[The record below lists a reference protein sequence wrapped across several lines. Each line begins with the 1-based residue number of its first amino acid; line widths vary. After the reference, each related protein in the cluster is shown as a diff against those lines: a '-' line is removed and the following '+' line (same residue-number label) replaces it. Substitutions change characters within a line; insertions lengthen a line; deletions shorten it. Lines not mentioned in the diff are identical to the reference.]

1 MIPTPVKKEFY
12 LIGEVG
18 QAHAGSVALAHCYI
32 DALAKAGVDAVKFQ
46 MHIADA
52 ESSIHESFRT
62 PIPNYSGSRTDY
74 WKTMEFS
81 INDWHGL
88 KVHCDNVGLDFIVS
102 PFSIAAVAVLQEMDV
117 SKFKIGS
124 GEIDNY
130 LMLDKIAS
138 TGKEVIL
145 SSGMSSWHELDDTVA
160 FLRARN
166 VCFSVLQCTS
176 SYPAQPHQWG
186 LNVISELKKRY
197 QVPAG
202 LSDHSGD
209 TFACL
214 AAAALKAEVLEFH
227 VVFDK
232 MIEGPDTSSSIT
244 IEQAKTMITGIR
256 QIETALN
263 SPVDKNNNAGFGPL
277 KTLFGKSLSV
287 NKHLQKGDRV
297 RQEDLESK
305 KPAGYGIPPKH
316 YQEVVEKTLTR
327 DIQQWE
333 FITQTHLSNA

>member
-1 MIPTPVKKEFY
+1 MKKEIY

-32 DALAKAGVDAVKFQ
+32 DALANTGVNAVKFQ
-46 MHIADA
+46 MHMADA
-52 ESSIHESFRT
+52 ESSVHEEFRT
-62 PIPNYSGSRTDY
+62 AIPYYCGSRADY

-81 INDWHGL
+81 ISDWHGL
-88 KVHCDNVGLDFIVS
+88 RAHCDDVGLDFIVS
-102 PFSIAAVAVLQEMDV
+102 PFSVAAVAVLQEIGV

-124 GEIDNY
+124 GEIDNF

-145 SSGMSSWHELDDTVA
+145 SSGMSSWTELDDTVA

-166 VCFSVLQCTS
+166 VYLSILQCTT

-186 LNVISELKKRY
+186 LNVISEIKKRY

-209 TFACL
+209 IFACL
-214 AAAALKAEVLEFH
+214 AAAALEAEILEFH
-227 VVFDK
+227 VIFDRR
-232 MIEGPDTSSSIT
+232 IENPDTSSSIT
-244 IEQAKTMITGIR
+244 VDQLKTMSTGIR

-263 SPVDKNNNAGFGPL
+263 SPVDKNNSSGFAAL
-277 KTLFGKSLSV
+277 KILFGKSLSV

-305 KPAGYGIPPKH
+305 KPAGLGISPKH
-316 YQEVVEKTLTR
+316 YPEVLQQTLTR
-327 DIQQWE
+327 DMQQWE
-333 FITQTHLSNA
+333 FLTQTHLSNA